1 MSTIYQSIYN
11 RAITMNRDEL
21 QQLVKDILE
30 YQWSTPV
37 SVDVKN
43 GKVSKSRKEK
53 VAKEDKPKRALT
65 WWQMSTQNIQPRLRA
80 LIPNDENAK
89 NQEVYLDMMC
99 LLKERNHLTKESVLA
114 GNFPSDEELLRA
126 YNDRTKDEATIE
138 RFKAL
143 RIANAERKE
152 QHKKDK
158 ENGLIKR
165 GRKPGATGK
174 STKREEAAAAN
185 DKSVLD
191 EIQSL
196 MGDDDNRTYVSD
208 DEEDNKSVADT
219 VHDDDGNTVFTNVD
233 NDDDIDSDD
242 DDSDEEEDEPIVE
255 EKREILG
262 KKVWYKGT
270 SLGGFCWKY
279 SKEGDHKGKYLGFYK
294 TNGSDFDAKITEDD
308 A

>member
-1 MSTIYQSIYN
+1 MSTYQSIYN

-30 YQWSTPV
+30 FQWSSPISV
-37 SVDVKN
+37 SVKD
-43 GKVSKSRKEK
+43 GKVIKSRKEK

-80 LIPNDENAK
+80 LIPDDENAK

-99 LLKERNHLTKESVLA
+99 LLKERNNLTKERVLA
-114 GNFPSDEELLRA
+114 GDFPSDDELLRA

-143 RIANAERKE
+143 RVANAERKE

-165 GRKPGATGK
+165 GRKPGSGGK
-174 STKREEAAAAN
+174 SKREETAAAN

-196 MGDDDNRTYVSD
+196 MGDDDNRTCVDS
-208 DEEDNKSVADT
+208 EDGDTLSVTDT
-219 VHDDDGNTVFTNVD
+219 VHDDDGNTVFTSAD
-233 NDDDIDSDD
+233 NADDFEE
-242 DDSDEEEDEPIVE
+242 DDSEDEEEEEPLIS
-255 EKREILG
+255 EKREILD
-262 KKVWYKGT
+262 KKVWYYGN

-279 SKEGDHKGKYLGFYK
+279 TKDGDHKGKYLGFYK
-294 TNGSDFDAKITEDD
+294 TNGSEFDSKITPDD

>member
-30 YQWSTPV
+30 YQWSTPISV
-37 SVDVKN
+37 SVKD
-43 GKVSKSRKEK
+43 GKVIKSRKEK

-99 LLKERNHLTKESVLA
+99 LLKERNHLTKENVLT
-114 GNFPSDEELLRA
+114 NVFPSDEELLSA

-143 RIANAERKE
+143 RVANAERKE

-165 GRKPGATGK
+165 GRKPGSTGK
-174 STKREEAAAAN
+174 SSKREEAAAAN

-196 MGDDDNRTYVSD
+196 MDDDDNRTHVD
-208 DEEDNKSVADT
+208 DEDDNHSIADT
-219 VHDDDGNTVFTNVD
+219 VHDDDGNTVFTEAD
-233 NDDDIDSDD
+233 NDDDSDD
-242 DDSDEEEDEPIVE
+242 DEEDEEEEPLVE

-294 TNGSDFDAKITEDD
+294 TNGTDFDAKITEDD
-308 A
+308 M

>member
-1 MSTIYQSIYN
+1 MSSMYQTIYN
-11 RAITMNRDEL
+11 RAITMSRDEL

-30 YQWSTPV
+30 FQWSTPISV
-37 SVDVKN
+37 SVKN
-43 GKVSKSRKEK
+43 GKVIKSRKEK

-99 LLKERNHLTKESVLA
+99 LLKERNHLTKERVLA

-143 RIANAERKE
+143 RAYNAERKE

-165 GRKPGATGK
+165 GRKPG
-174 STKREEAAAAN
+174 KREEAAAAN

-196 MGDDDNRTYVSD
+196 MGDDDNRTCVDD
-208 DEEDNKSVADT
+208 DEDTRSVAADT
-219 VHDDDGNTVFTNVD
+219 VHDDDGNTVFTNAD
-233 NDDDIDSDD
+233 NADDFEDSDD
-242 DDSDEEEDEPIVE
+242 DDSDEEEEEPLIS
-255 EKREILG
+255 EKRTILD
-262 KKVWYKGT
+262 KKVWYYGN

-279 SKEGDHKGKYLGFYK
+279 SKEASDHKGKYLGFYK
-294 TNGSDFDAKITEDD
+294 TNGSEFDSKITPDD

>member
-1 MSTIYQSIYN
+1 MYQTIYN
-11 RAITMNRDEL
+11 RAITMSRDEL

-30 YQWSTPV
+30 FQWSTPISV
-37 SVDVKN
+37 SVKD
-43 GKVSKSRKEK
+43 GKVIKSRKEK
-53 VAKEDKPKRALT
+53 VAKEDKPMGPLT

-89 NQEVYLDMMC
+89 NQEVYLDIMS
-99 LLKERNHLTKESVLA
+99 LLKERNHLTKEKVLA

-143 RIANAERKE
+143 RVANAERKE

-165 GRKPGATGK
+165 GRKPGSGNSKT
-174 STKREEAAAAN
+174 SKREEAAAAN

-196 MGDDDNRTYVSD
+196 MGDDDNRTCVDS
-208 DEEDNKSVADT
+208 EDGDTLSVTDT
-219 VHDDDGNTVFTNVD
+219 VHDDDGNTVFTNAD
-233 NDDDIDSDD
+233 NADDFEEESD
-242 DDSDEEEDEPIVE
+242 DDSDEEEEEPLIS
-255 EKREILG
+255 EKRDILG
-262 KKVWYKGT
+262 KKVWYYGN

-279 SKEGDHKGKYLGFYK
+279 SKEGDHKGKYLGFYE
-294 TNGSDFDAKITEDD
+294 TNASEFNPKITPED